1 MNYNREDKEMSK
13 TWTTISIV
21 ALLALY
27 GMLPGWVR
35 AENGAAQNG
44 MDQANPIG
52 TVRQSTNGAQFGS
65 DAGLGL
71 SGSTPGFLINK
82 QQIMSTPDGMAGYRP
97 LAVSADREDGADWG
111 WLGLIGLVGLSGLSS
126 AKRSRRSRTNS

>member
-1 MNYNREDKEMSK
+1 MSK

-44 MDQANPIG
+44 VDQANPMG

-82 QQIMSTPDGMAGYRP
+82 QQIRATTGGMAGYRP
-97 LAVSADREDGADWG
+97 LAVSDREDGADWG

-126 AKRSRRSRTNS
+126 ARRSRRSETKS